1 MQKERNVSIDI
12 LKMIGI
18 LFVILAHVSPP
29 GIVTQIRS
37 FDVPL
42 LVIISA
48 MLGVKS
54 IEKIRNY
61 TFKNLLKYYSKRVLR
76 LVAPVWIF
84 LTIFF
89 IAVAIL
95 KFFQIEIEVLSVKNV
110 LSSYLCLQGIGYVWI
125 IRVYVLCTFM
135 LPFIVKFK
143 KINNT
148 RLLITIFI
156 LYVLYELSVN
166 FLGTDNPIMNYI
178 IYYLIPYGIVCTY
191 IGTNLEKANN
201 KKLKF
206 YILISL
212 SIFLLLAVILF
223 ITEGHFVLTN
233 VYKYPPQLYYLS
245 FAIGISILL
254 YYFIDRKN
262 IFNVKEKL
270 NKSYIVFISKH
281 SMWIY
286 LWHIP
291 FVYITN
297 LLMTNYNWIIRYII
311 VLSGGILLTYI
322 QNLIVRKLKIK
333 NKTILSILN

>member
-54 IEKIRNY
+54 IEKIQNY

-191 IGTNLEKANN
+191 IGTYLEKANN